1 MKRSTGKPIY
11 SDFLEALQWHHP
23 LELNDFDK
31 SLIGL
36 QKMLQAK
43 NPKIDLIVE
52 LKKIIRYRM
61 KQQEQG
67 EGFAT
72 NKKEIIKAIGSF
84 EFDRK
89 YK

>member
-1 MKRSTGKPIY
+1 
-11 SDFLEALQWHHP
+11 
-23 LELNDFDK
+23 
-31 SLIGL
+31 
-36 QKMLQAK
+36 MLQAK